1 MRLNSRAKQL
11 TELLFSSSGVFIPS
25 RPKLLLIF
33 TDRRDI
39 YRLIRSGTLECRSIC
54 DRLTYHCSY
63 FPPSMT
69 DECFENNDVMIK
81 RLTGKWDVWRN
92 ENKDDSWP
100 TDRWV
105 QGLNK
110 KKQQKKKRKER
121 KTQQSTFF
129 DIDLFYFPL
138 VDVITG
144 SLH

>member
-1 MRLNSRAKQL
+1 MNASK
-11 TELLFSSSGVFIPS
+11 
-25 RPKLLLIF
+25 
-33 TDRRDI
+33 D
-39 YRLIRSGTLECRSIC
+39 
-54 DRLTYHCSY
+54 
-63 FPPSMT
+63 
-69 DECFENNDVMIK
+69 NDVMIK

-110 KKQQKKKRKER
+110 KNNKKKRKER